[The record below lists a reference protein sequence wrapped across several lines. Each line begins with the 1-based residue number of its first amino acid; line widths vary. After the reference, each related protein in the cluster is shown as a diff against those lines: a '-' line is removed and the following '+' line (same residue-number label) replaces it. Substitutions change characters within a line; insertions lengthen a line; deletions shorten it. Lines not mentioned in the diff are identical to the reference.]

1 MLSLDSVW
9 TQHKLDSAL
18 AIAIVALLSFGTFTP
33 SLAQISN
40 DTDNAGQPSTR
51 SPIKH
56 LIYIIG
62 ENRSFDNVY
71 GTYKP
76 RHDQTIANLL
86 TEGIVNAD
94 GTPGPNFA
102 KGMQF
107 QVTSPD
113 PSNKF
118 FLSPAQKVPYQVLP
132 VPTIMS
138 AQPAG
143 VGVEFGLVTPA
154 GVPTALFPQGDP
166 EIPLQDQIF
175 LATGGTGA
183 IPKNGADT
191 RIPNVHALLP
201 GPFPQTSP
209 TLPYDSYEGDT
220 IHQLS
225 QMWQQS
231 DCSVANA
238 TRKNPTGCLHDLY
251 PFVATTSGNAPNQTP
266 ADGGQDMAFYNMN
279 IGDAPIFKSLADT
292 YTISDNFHQAIMG
305 GSVTAAL
312 AIGYGDN
319 AFFSDGNGNPAVPTG
334 SISNPDPQPG
344 TVNQYKAVGT
354 WMNCSDPTQPGVGA
368 ITDYLAALPYHVTPN
383 CTPSAFYAL
392 RDADLPF
399 NANGSLA
406 PVKATTMPPLAQ
418 RHIGDSLNEKGIS
431 WIYYGGGYNAAINV
445 ANGAKDIVNEVFAA
459 GYCGICNPFQY
470 SKSIMTDANQRAMHL
485 KDVLDLFNDL
495 KNGTLPA
502 VSFVKEDGALEGH
515 PGSGKLDL
523 FEDFIQFVIQLAQS
537 NPEQFAETAIVIS
550 FDESGGL
557 YDSGFI
563 QPLDF
568 FGDGPRLP
576 LVVVSPF
583 ATGGRV
589 VHSYSDQVSVLKFIE
604 RNWRLD
610 PITARSRD
618 NLPNPK
624 LDGDNPYVPRN
635 MPAISDLFDMFD
647 FDRDRDRDREGG
659 DHENRDHDG
668 GSQDSGGDRD
678 Q

>member
-1 MLSLDSVW
+1 MLPVR
-9 TQHKLDSAL
+9 HKLGGAL
-18 AIAIVALLSFGTFTP
+18 AVSIVALLCLGTAP
-33 SLAQISN
+33 SVDAQTAPTTSSPSN
-40 DTDNAGQPSTR
+40 TEQLRTR

-56 LIYIIG
+56 VIYIIG

-76 RHDQTIANLL
+76 KHGQTIANLL
-86 TEGIVNAD
+86 SEGIVNAD

-113 PSNKF
+113 PSGKF
-118 FLSPAQKVPYQVLP
+118 FLSPIQKMPYLTLP
-132 VPTIMS
+132 VPTITS
-138 AQPAG
+138 AQPVG
-143 VGVEFGLVTPA
+143 VGVEFSLVDIN
-154 GVPTALFPQGDP
+154 GVPTRLFPEGDP
-166 EIPLQDQIF
+166 ELPLQDQF
-175 LATGGTGA
+175 LLATGGTGA

-220 IHQLS
+220 IHQLL

-231 DCSVANA
+231 DCSVAYA
-238 TRKNPTGCLHDLY
+238 TRQNPSGCLHDLY
-251 PFVATTSGNAPNQTP
+251 PFVATTFGTAPSQTP
-266 ADGGQDMAFYNMN
+266 TDGGQDMAFYNMT
-279 IGDAPIFKSLADT
+279 IGDAPIFKALADS

-319 AFFSDGNGNPAVPTG
+319 AFFSDGNGNPALPTG
-334 SISNPDPQPG
+334 SIANPDPQPG
-344 TVNQYKAVGT
+344 TINTYQSAGT
-354 WMNCSDPTQPGVGA
+354 WMNCSDLLQPGVGV
-368 ITDYLAALPYHVTPN
+368 ITDYLAALPYRVTSN
-383 CTPSAFYAL
+383 CAPGAYYAL
-392 RDADLPF
+392 RDADLPY
-399 NANGSLA
+399 NANGTLA
-406 PVKATTMPPLAQ
+406 AVKPTTLPPLTQ
-418 RHIGDSLNEKGIS
+418 RHIGDALNDKGVS
-431 WIYYGGGYNAAINV
+431 WAYYGGGYDAAVHV

-470 SKSIMTDANQRAMHL
+470 SKSIMTDANQRTAHF
-485 KDVLDLFNDL
+485 KDVLDLFTDL
-495 KNGTLPA
+495 QNGTLPA

-523 FEDFIQFVIQLAQS
+523 FEDFVQYVIELAKS
-537 NPEQFAETAIVIS
+537 DPKQFAETAIVIS

-568 FGDGPRLP
+568 FGDGPRIP

-589 VHSYSDQVSVLKFIE
+589 VHSYADQISVLKFIE

-618 NLPNPK
+618 NLPNPRQ
-624 LDGDNPYVPRN
+624 DDDDNAYVPRN

-647 FDRDRDRDREGG
+647 FDQDRDRDDR
-659 DHENRDHDG
+659 HRDE
-668 GSQDSGGDRD
+668 GGDRD
-678 Q
+678 DSGDQDR